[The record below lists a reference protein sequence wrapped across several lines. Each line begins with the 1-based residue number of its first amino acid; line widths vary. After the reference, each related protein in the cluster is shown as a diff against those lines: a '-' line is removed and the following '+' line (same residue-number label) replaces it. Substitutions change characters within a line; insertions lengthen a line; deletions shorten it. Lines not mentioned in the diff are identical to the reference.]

1 MRKLFVLLAALV
13 SFDAS
18 AASVWAAL
26 YGVEETF
33 EFEIWSSDGLTLDV
47 DETDD
52 GNDVLVQCDQ
62 DAAAESTNTYTDE
75 GSHYAVVLTAA
86 ELDCQYITVHINETV
101 ANVFYIQTYGHA
113 SAMVASFAQTGD
125 SFARLGAPAGAS
137 VSADIAA
144 IEGQTD
150 DIGVAGAG
158 LTNIDLPNQ
167 TMGITGNITGNLSG
181 SVGSVTTVSD
191 KTGYALSTAG
201 VNALRDVV
209 IEDQGG
215 GVSLACALAVL
226 LAYAAGDIST
236 TGADSTYE
244 DPAGAETRIAG
255 TVAST
260 GNRTA
265 AITCPSF

>member
-125 SFARLGAPAGAS
+125 SFARIGAN
-137 VSADIAA
+137 
-144 IEGQTD
+144 
-150 DIGVAGAG
+150 GAG
-158 LTNIDLPNQ
+158 LSAIPDLDTVLSIMQ
-167 TMGITGNITGNLSG
+167 MAAVQACDSGTETTCVDAARTEATSDYWKGTALVVLSG
-181 SVGSVTTVSD
+181 STAGQSRCVVDFNTNDTITVSPAF
-191 KTGYALSTAG
+191 TAALSTNSYILVRDAVCTG
-201 VNALRDVV
+201 V
-209 IEDQGG
+209 
-215 GVSLACALAVL
+215 
-226 LAYAAGDIST
+226 
-236 TGADSTYE
+236 AD
-244 DPAGAETRIAG
+244 
-255 TVAST
+255 
-260 GNRTA
+260 
-265 AITCPSF
+265 